1 MRLPVPEAAG
11 CRRLNG
17 DQSMEREANEAV
29 KIPIAVVRRMPKYL
43 NQVQRL
49 RQAGVKWVSSAE
61 LADALGLTSSTVRQD
76 LSHIDFH
83 GISKRG
89 YATTGLEASLAATL
103 GADHEFC
110 CVVVGAGNLG
120 RALALH
126 GEFAQS
132 GFRICAVFDNNPAV
146 IGRKIG
152 RFVVQGMDDVS
163 GVVCGQD
170 VDIGIVAVPSAVA
183 QQVADQLIMAGVR
196 GLLNLTA
203 SHIVAPRKVAIVDAR
218 ILSSL
223 RELAYAV
230 KVGDT
235 R

>member
-1 MRLPVPEAAG
+1 MPPRSSAMMKQDGNP
-11 CRRLNG
+11 
-17 DQSMEREANEAV
+17 AV
-29 KIPIAVVRRMPKYL
+29 KIPISVIRRMPKYL
-43 NQVQRL
+43 THVQRL
-49 RQAGVKWVSSAE
+49 RLAGVKWVSSAE

-83 GISKRG
+83 GISKKG
-89 YATTGLEASLAATL
+89 YATIGLEASLQETL
-103 GADHEFC
+103 GADRESC

-126 GEFAQS
+126 KEFAQA
-132 GFRICAVFDNNPAV
+132 GFRICAVFDNNPGI
-146 IGRKIG
+146 IGLKIG
-152 RFVVQGMDDVS
+152 TFVVQAMDEVS

-170 VDIGIVAVPSAVA
+170 VDIGIVTVPSAAA

-203 SHIVAPRKVAIVDAR
+203 SHIVVPQKVSIVDAR

-230 KVGDT
+230 KVNGG